1 MNEDRFIGRIFELSN
16 ERQITGRRKIKIV
29 LHEIFPSHDVWQENG
44 ISWDEEYTT
53 QNIESVTNMSIC
65 VEFLS
70 EERRLPYGHGLTD
83 IKDNMPYMEDATVVG
98 HCEKGYV
105 TDIEIDGETK
115 ECLSVRDISTKC
127 GIQSLLRGWLKAKEW
142 QRKGIC

>member
-1 MNEDRFIGRIFELSN
+1 MSVDCFMGRIFELSN

-29 LHEIFPSHDVWQENG
+29 LHEIFPSHDTWQENG
-44 ISWDEEYTT
+44 ISWDEEYTA

-98 HCEKGYV
+98 HCEKGYI
-105 TDIEIDGETK
+105 TAK
-115 ECLSVRDISTKC
+115 QKRCLSVRDILTKC
-127 GIQSLLRGWLKAKEW
+127 GIQSSLRGWLKS
-142 QRKGIC
+142 

>member
-1 MNEDRFIGRIFELSN
+1 MNEDRFMGRIFELSN

-44 ISWDEEYTT
+44 ISWDEEYTA

-83 IKDNMPYMEDATVVG
+83 IKDNMPYMEDATVVWK
-98 HCEKGYV
+98 HRL
-105 TDIEIDGETK
+105 
-115 ECLSVRDISTKC
+115 LS
-127 GIQSLLRGWLKAKEW
+127 
-142 QRKGIC
+142 

>member
-1 MNEDRFIGRIFELSN
+1 MNGDRFMGRIFELSN

-44 ISWDEEYTT
+44 ISWDEEYTA

-83 IKDNMPYMEDATVVG
+83 IKDNP
-98 HCEKGYV
+98 
-105 TDIEIDGETK
+105 IN
-115 ECLSVRDISTKC
+115 SP
-127 GIQSLLRGWLKAKEW
+127 QSMK
-142 QRKGIC
+142 